1 MKQAGVTHVIMEV
14 SSHGLDQH
22 RVDGCEFDAGVYT
35 NLTQDHLDYH
45 QTMEAYFQCKS
56 RFFTDFLGPNSA
68 SGIAPAV
75 INIDNDWGKHLASYL
90 SYPKFLVSHNR
101 AADISTLN
109 ISDDI
114 NGLSG
119 TITLAGNPISLK
131 TCLTGTFN
139 LENILCAAG
148 AALAIGIDIGKI
160 QQGIESLTSVPGRL
174 EKVTNRLNRYLFV
187 DYAHT
192 PDALESILSTLAQRA
207 PARVITVFGC
217 GGDRDR
223 TKRPLMGKI
232 ACKYSDVAIVTSDN
246 PRHESPDSIVQEII
260 DGIRADGIQ
269 ADGIVGLDRDTL
281 FTHPER
287 KGYFKEV
294 DRKTALELAIMISRP
309 SDIIVAAG
317 KGHETYQITNAGT
330 IHFDDTEELIHACEK
345 FEKRFDPI
353 KWSKNDLVRA
363 LSTEPGINTP
373 VIDTPIINTTDDVI
387 FTQIGRASCRERV

>member
-1 MKQAGVTHVIMEV
+1 MLPESLGKLEINAISSRAQDVVPGGLFLAVKGYTADGHDYIDQAISNGAVAVIAQTHPDPSNPDNYSNIILVKDSRKATAIVAANFYGNPSKDMRLVGVTGTNGKTTITWILESIFNACGFCTGVIGTVNIRYKGTTVDNPITTPDAIQLQKALFQMKQAGVTHVIMEV

-22 RVDGCEFDAGVYT
+22 RVDGCEFDAGIYT

-45 QTMEAYFQCKS
+45 KTMEAYFQCKL
-56 RFFTDFLGPNSA
+56 RFFTDFLGPNSP

-148 AALAIGIDIGKI
+148 AALAIGIDIEKI
-160 QQGIESLTSVPGRL
+160 QQGIETLTHVPGRL

-232 ACKYSDVAIVTSDN
+232 ACKYSNLAIVT
-246 PRHESPDSIVQEII
+246 
-260 DGIRADGIQ
+260 
-269 ADGIVGLDRDTL
+269 
-281 FTHPER
+281 
-287 KGYFKEV
+287 
-294 DRKTALELAIMISRP
+294 
-309 SDIIVAAG
+309 
-317 KGHETYQITNAGT
+317 
-330 IHFDDTEELIHACEK
+330 
-345 FEKRFDPI
+345 
-353 KWSKNDLVRA
+353 
-363 LSTEPGINTP
+363 
-373 VIDTPIINTTDDVI
+373 
-387 FTQIGRASCRERV
+387 